1 LPGFARLPNNFHLS
15 IDPAS
20 FIAAM
25 MMFIAS
31 SAQNPQIKSG
41 LSKGPPSGS
50 LLFVGFSD
58 RENES

>member
-1 LPGFARLPNNFHLS
+1 LPNNFHLS

-50 LLFVGFSD
+50 LLFVDFSD

>member
-1 LPGFARLPNNFHLS
+1 VLSFSLLNNFHLS

-20 FIAAM
+20 LIAAM
-25 MMFIAS
+25 MMFVAS
-31 SAQNPQIKSG
+31 SAQNPLIKPGVSR
-41 LSKGPPSGS
+41 GPPSGS